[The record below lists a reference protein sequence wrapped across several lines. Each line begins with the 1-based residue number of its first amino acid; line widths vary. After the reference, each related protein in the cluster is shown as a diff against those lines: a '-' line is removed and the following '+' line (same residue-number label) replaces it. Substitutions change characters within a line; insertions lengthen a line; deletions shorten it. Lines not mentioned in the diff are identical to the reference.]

1 LKFARRHKL
10 DSLDDSALVEHCNKA
25 GPTAETAFNLLYK
38 RNRDFVVR
46 IAQRYGAD
54 PNSALDVLQDTFMYL
69 LKKFPPSGNGLQLTA
84 KLSTLLYPVA
94 KNLTLNQQRKS
105 EPLALMDHED
115 LAVLAPQ
122 WQDSPLAGRDVS
134 PLLSELSPAH
144 QEVMLLRVVDEL
156 SLQEIAAALDI
167 PIGTVKSRLHTAL
180 QQLKNS
186 DDVKK
191 MLEP

>member
-1 LKFARRHKL
+1 
-10 DSLDDSALVEHCNKA
+10 
-25 GPTAETAFNLLYK
+25 
-38 RNRDFVVR
+38 VVR

-122 WQDSPLAGRDVS
+122 WQGVRHSYRHGKITIAYRVT
-134 PLLSELSPAH
+134 AT
-144 QEVMLLRVVDEL
+144 QKLR
-156 SLQEIAAALDI
+156 
-167 PIGTVKSRLHTAL
+167 
-180 QQLKNS
+180 
-186 DDVKK
+186 
-191 MLEP
+191 